1 MPDDTQVAAILENL
15 HDSYLN
21 MKLIGIRA
29 DVINVLLATQICL
42 WNLISVGWELY
53 EMRLR

>member
-1 MPDDTQVAAILENL
+1 MAAILENL

-29 DVINVLLATQICL
+29 DVINVLLAAQICL
-42 WNLISVGWELY
+42 WNLISVGWELH

>member
-1 MPDDTQVAAILENL
+1 MAAILENL

-21 MKLIGIRA
+21 MKLIGVRA